1 MIIVF
6 GGTFNPVTKAH
17 VEIAKKIE
25 KEFNPEKIIILPTG
39 NSYTWKKDFVDF
51 SIRKKMLELVFKDDV
66 YVISELENSKN
77 YEGTYQS
84 LLKIKEEFKRE
95 VYFLLGADNLLY
107 LNKWINYEKIIEEF
121 KLIVVKRDNI
131 FIEKYI
137 LNNFEKQK
145 NNFKMFDCNMPLS
158 SSSFRTNPSKSELV
172 DEEVYQF
179 ILKNNLYGVNNNV

>member
-1 MIIVF
+1 
-6 GGTFNPVTKAH
+6 
-17 VEIAKKIE
+17 
-25 KEFNPEKIIILPTG
+25 
-39 NSYTWKKDFVDF
+39 
-51 SIRKKMLELVFKDDV
+51 MLELVFKDDV